1 MDNADRIQTMRSLSP
16 ARKSTD
22 AKSASELADE
32 QLIHFGIEPSTE
44 FGQTLSQAAANLYQT
59 AGHISQLTEITNTTL
74 SNLPKAD
81 KVSYFNAKKFL
92 CFQLAKLIDALQPGL
107 RSSYKNLGF
116 DSRTHLAKGDYPLF
130 ANVGTLFSASP
141 AIVRTATYLYACT
154 EWVDDAFHGKE
165 STHPIYSRLLN
176 PTSIA
181 LSNTMVELE
190 AGPYSAEYMAWNFN
204 SGMAAIDAILS
215 NQLKRNDVL
224 IVSRNIYGGSHQLLH
239 DYFARENRL
248 NIQLEWFDGYSGE
261 AFEDFLKKATQRHQS
276 QLDAGSKLHVYLES
290 PCNPHGYMLD
300 VPAICDIAHQYHHT
314 VMLDSTL
321 ATPILNKPLQR
332 QNPSERPDYVIHS
345 YTKDLAGSGNTTA
358 GVVIGES
365 HRMFIPKGTTH
376 NNISWEQT
384 LFWDV
389 YYIKGAFLDAD
400 KAAEVLNGIKTLENR
415 VLSKCINTLVF
426 THYLDSHPAISVNSH
441 ALESHSNAKLREKN
455 LYLGL
460 PSPLFSID
468 FEKARIP
475 RAAFVRFF
483 DALAPGFGHMVSL
496 GQNDTLMLCPA
507 LTSHSELSPEAL
519 QQAEIHPTTIR
530 VAMGGENPRDL
541 INHFREA
548 ATIHL
553 NLDGQDFCTGF
564 MTEPELEELIS
575 STTLGVY
582 KQHLDYQAEMARS

>member
-1 MDNADRIQTMRSLSP
+1 M
-16 ARKSTD
+16 
-22 AKSASELADE
+22 
-32 QLIHFGIEPSTE
+32 
-44 FGQTLSQAAANLYQT
+44 ANLYQT
-59 AGHISQLTEITNTTL
+59 AGHISQLAEITKTTL
-74 SNLPKAD
+74 EALPHTD
-81 KVSYFNAKKFL
+81 RVSYFNAKKFL
-92 CFQLAKLIDALQPGL
+92 CFQLAKLIDSLQPGL
-107 RSSYKNLGF
+107 RTSYKHLGF
-116 DSRTHLAKGDYPLF
+116 DRRTHLAKGDYPLF

-154 EWVDDAFHGKE
+154 EWVDDAFHGRE

-190 AGPYSAEYMAWNFN
+190 AGPYSSEYLAWNFN

-215 NQLKRNDVL
+215 NQLKRDDILV
-224 IVSRNIYGGSHQLLH
+224 VSRNIYGGSHQLLH

-248 NIQLEWFDGYSGE
+248 NIQLEWFDGFSGDQ
-261 AFEDFLKKATQRHQS
+261 FERFLKTIKQHYKSKLDSGS
-276 QLDAGSKLHVYLES
+276 QLHIYLES
-290 PCNPHGYMLD
+290 PCNPHGNMLD
-300 VPAICDIAHQYHHT
+300 VPAICDIAHRDNHS

-332 QNPSERPDYVIHS
+332 ENISERPDYVIHS

-365 HRMFIPKGTTH
+365 HKMFIPKGSTH

-415 VLSKCINTLVF
+415 MLSKCINTLIF
-426 THYLDSHPAISVNSH
+426 TRYLDSHPAISVNSH
-441 ALESHSNAKLREKN
+441 ALESHPNASLRKKN

-468 FEKARIP
+468 FEQAQLPKE
-475 RAAFVRFF
+475 AFVRFF
-483 DALAPGFGHMVSL
+483 DALAPAFGHMVSL

-519 QQAEIHPTTIR
+519 KHAEIHPTTIR

-548 ATIHL
+548 ARLHL
-553 NLDGQDFCTGF
+553 DTASNDFSSGF
-564 MTEPELEELIS
+564 MTESALEKLIGS
-575 STTLGVY
+575 ITLTVY
-582 KQHLDYQAEMARS
+582 KQHLDYQAEKAKN